1 MGHPDVSVGA
11 LSLILLSTV
20 SSRAQKAPP
29 VVYNLIV
36 SCTCTDTV
44 GKGYA
49 RSLRDLIATS
59 PRYAEITDSKDNE
72 KRALLI
78 SVVTLPL
85 GDDSDGEAKGA
96 AISVVFVFN
105 GTFVSQY
112 VQTCGEDTKSCA
124 QKTFDSV
131 DSIFNSPAS

>member
-1 MGHPDVSVGA
+1 VKLSVVA

-20 SSRAQKAPP
+20 SLQAQKTPP
-29 VVYNLIV
+29 TVYNLIV
-36 SCTCTDTV
+36 NCTCTDTV

-59 PRYAEITDSKDNE
+59 PRYEEISDSKDNE

-85 GDDSDGEAKGA
+85 GDDSDGTARGA
-96 AISVVFVFN
+96 AVSVVFVFN
-105 GTFVSQY
+105 GTFVTQY
-112 VQTCGEDTKSCA
+112 VQTCGEDTKGCA
-124 QKTFDSV
+124 QKTLDSV
-131 DSIFNSPAS
+131 DSIINNPTS